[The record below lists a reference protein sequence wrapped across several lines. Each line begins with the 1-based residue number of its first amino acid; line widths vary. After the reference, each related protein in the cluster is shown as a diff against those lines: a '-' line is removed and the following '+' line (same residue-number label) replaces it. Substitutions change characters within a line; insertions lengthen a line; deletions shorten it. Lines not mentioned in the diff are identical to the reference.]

1 MRGVSGLLPAYGVAM
16 CCNLAKRSPPLYRSG
31 EGLGWGH
38 PIQQIYGVGVGVI
51 SGTGVGVGKVIAVSM
66 KLVNETTCWPVS
78 RYVPE
83 TISPGCTN
91 GSNDEIDSDAVK
103 MCACPATHR

>member
-1 MRGVSGLLPAYGVAM
+1 MGRFPWMATPQAVEKA
-16 CCNLAKRSPPLYRSG
+16 PLHRNG

-51 SGTGVGVGKVIAVSM
+51 SGTGVGVGSVIAVSM

-78 RYVPE
+78 R
-83 TISPGCTN
+83 
-91 GSNDEIDSDAVK
+91 
-103 MCACPATHR
+103 